1 MKKNILAVC
10 DREQEFACHL
20 TDYLSL
26 LMAKDG
32 FPFEV
37 QVFTSPDKLKQF
49 CKDSR
54 VSFLLITESVY
65 RLETDWEADQILI
78 LEECGEGPPGLDT
91 VNKYQSM
98 TILSAELWK

>member
-26 LMAKDG
+26 LAAKDG

-65 RLETDWEADQILI
+65 RSETDWDCL
-78 LEECGEGPPGLDT
+78 LYT
-91 VNKYQSM
+91 
-98 TILSAELWK
+98 SASVQGK

>member
-26 LMAKDG
+26 LTAKDG

-65 RLETDWEADQILI
+65 RSETDWEADQILI